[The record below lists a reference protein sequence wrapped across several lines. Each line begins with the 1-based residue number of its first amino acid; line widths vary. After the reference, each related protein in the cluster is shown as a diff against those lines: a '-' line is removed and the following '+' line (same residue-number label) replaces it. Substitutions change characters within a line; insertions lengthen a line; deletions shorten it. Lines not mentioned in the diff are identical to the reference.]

1 MLKKE
6 AISMKKQDLRVIR
19 TDRRIRETFL
29 QLIDEV
35 GFDAVTIKLLTDRAE
50 VNRGTFYHHYAD
62 KYELLERMTNEIFEK
77 IEATFEREIPFVLI
91 NQKEDSPYRRI
102 IPFLIFLYENRTLM
116 RILLSPTSDGMF
128 RNRVRDYMQQ
138 ILFSGL
144 PEQEERL
151 VPENYLIAYLSA
163 AHLGVI
169 ESWLRHPNE
178 TSPEE
183 IARIIFTI
191 SMEGPFRAAGFRR

>member
-1 MLKKE
+1 LKKE
-6 AISMKKQDLRVIR
+6 AISMKKQDLRIIR

-91 NQKEDSPYRRI
+91 NKTEDSPYRRI

-128 RNRVRDYMQQ
+128 RKRVRDYMQQ

-144 PEQEERL
+144 HEQGERL
-151 VPENYLIAYLSA
+151 VPEDYLIAYLSA

-169 ESWLRHPNE
+169 ESWLSHPNE
-178 TSPEE
+178 TTPEE

>member
-1 MLKKE
+1 
-6 AISMKKQDLRVIR
+6 MKKQDLRIIR

-62 KYELLERMTNEIFEK
+62 KYELLEQMTNEIFEK

-91 NQKEDSPYRRI
+91 NKTEDSPYRRI

-128 RNRVRDYMQQ
+128 RKRVRDYMQQ

-144 PEQEERL
+144 HEQGERL
-151 VPENYLIAYLSA
+151 VPEDYLIAYLSA

-169 ESWLRHPNE
+169 ESWLSHPNE
-178 TSPEE
+178 TTPEE

>member
-1 MLKKE
+1 LKKE
-6 AISMKKQDLRVIR
+6 AISMKKHDLRVIR

-35 GFDAVTIKLLTDRAE
+35 GFDAVTIKLLTERAE

-62 KYELLERMTNEIFEK
+62 KYELLERMTNEVFEK

-91 NQKEDSPYRRI
+91 NKTEDSPYRRI

-128 RNRVRDYMQQ
+128 RKRVRDYMQQ

-144 PEQEERL
+144 HEQGERL
-151 VPENYLIAYLSA
+151 VPEDYLIAYLSA

-169 ESWLRHPNE
+169 ESWLSHPNE
-178 TSPEE
+178 TTPEE

>member
-1 MLKKE
+1 
-6 AISMKKQDLRVIR
+6 MKKQDLRIIR

-35 GFDAVTIKLLTDRAE
+35 GFDAATIKLLTDRAE

-91 NQKEDSPYRRI
+91 NKTEDSPYRRI

-128 RNRVRDYMQQ
+128 RKRVRDYMQQ

-144 PEQEERL
+144 HEQGERL
-151 VPENYLIAYLSA
+151 VPEDYLIAYLSA

-169 ESWLRHPNE
+169 ESWLSHPNE
-178 TSPEE
+178 TTPEE

>member
-1 MLKKE
+1 
-6 AISMKKQDLRVIR
+6 MKKQDLRIIR

-35 GFDAVTIKLLTDRAE
+35 GFDAVTIKLLTERAE

-91 NQKEDSPYRRI
+91 NKTEDSPYRRI

-128 RNRVRDYMQQ
+128 RKRVRDYMQQ

-144 PEQEERL
+144 HEQGERL
-151 VPENYLIAYLSA
+151 VPEDYLIAYLSA

-169 ESWLRHPNE
+169 ESWLSHPNE
-178 TSPEE
+178 TTPEE

>member
-1 MLKKE
+1 LKKE

-91 NQKEDSPYRRI
+91 NQKENSPYRRI

-128 RNRVRDYMQQ
+128 RNRVRNYMQQ
-138 ILFSGL
+138 ILFLGL
-144 PEQEERL
+144 PEQGERL

>member
-1 MLKKE
+1 
-6 AISMKKQDLRVIR
+6 MKKKDLRIIR

-91 NQKEDSPYRRI
+91 NKTEDSPYRRI

-128 RNRVRDYMQQ
+128 RKRVRDYMQQ

-144 PEQEERL
+144 HEQGERL
-151 VPENYLIAYLSA
+151 VPEDYLIAYLSA

-169 ESWLRHPNE
+169 ESWLSHPNE
-178 TSPEE
+178 TTPEE

>member
-1 MLKKE
+1 
-6 AISMKKQDLRVIR
+6 MKKQDLRIIR

-35 GFDAVTIKLLTDRAE
+35 GFDTVTIKLLTERAE

-62 KYELLERMTNEIFEK
+62 KYELLERMTNEVFEK

-91 NQKEDSPYRRI
+91 NKTEDSPYRRI
-102 IPFLIFLYENRTLM
+102 IPFLTFLYEHRTLM

-128 RNRVRDYMQQ
+128 RKRVRDYMQQ

-144 PEQEERL
+144 PEQGERL

-169 ESWLRHPNE
+169 ESWLSHPNE
-178 TSPEE
+178 TSPDE

>member
-1 MLKKE
+1 
-6 AISMKKQDLRVIR
+6 MKKQDLRVIR

-35 GFDAVTIKLLTDRAE
+35 GFDAVTIKLLTERAE

-91 NQKEDSPYRRI
+91 NKTEDSPYRRI

-128 RNRVRDYMQQ
+128 RKRVRDYMQQ

-144 PEQEERL
+144 HEQGERL
-151 VPENYLIAYLSA
+151 VPEDYLIAYLSA

-169 ESWLRHPNE
+169 ESWLSHPNE
-178 TSPEE
+178 TTPEE

>member
-1 MLKKE
+1 
-6 AISMKKQDLRVIR
+6 MKKQDLRVIR

-91 NQKEDSPYRRI
+91 NQKENSPYRRI

-128 RNRVRDYMQQ
+128 RNRVRNYMQQ
-138 ILFSGL
+138 ILFLGL
-144 PEQEERL
+144 PEQGERL
-151 VPENYLIAYLSA
+151 VPENYLIAYLLA

>member
-1 MLKKE
+1 
-6 AISMKKQDLRVIR
+6 MKKQDLRVIR

>member
-1 MLKKE
+1 LKKE
-6 AISMKKQDLRVIR
+6 AILMKKQDLRIIR

-35 GFDAVTIKLLTDRAE
+35 GFDAVTIKLLTERAE

-91 NQKEDSPYRRI
+91 NKTEDSPYRRI

-128 RNRVRDYMQQ
+128 RKRVRDYMQQ

-144 PEQEERL
+144 HEQGERL
-151 VPENYLIAYLSA
+151 VPEDYLIAYLSA

-169 ESWLRHPNE
+169 ESWLSHPNE
-178 TSPEE
+178 TTPEE

>member
-1 MLKKE
+1 
-6 AISMKKQDLRVIR
+6 MKKQDLRIIR

-91 NQKEDSPYRRI
+91 NKTEDSPYRRI

-128 RNRVRDYMQQ
+128 RKRVRDYMQQ

-144 PEQEERL
+144 HEQGERL
-151 VPENYLIAYLSA
+151 VPEDYLIAYLSA

-169 ESWLRHPNE
+169 ESWLSHPNE
-178 TSPEE
+178 TTPEE

-191 SMEGPFRAAGFRR
+191 SMEGPFRAAGLRR

>member
-1 MLKKE
+1 
-6 AISMKKQDLRVIR
+6 MKKQDLRVIR

-91 NQKEDSPYRRI
+91 NKTEDSPYRRI

-128 RNRVRDYMQQ
+128 RKRVRDYMQQ

-144 PEQEERL
+144 HEQGERL
-151 VPENYLIAYLSA
+151 VPEDYLIAYLSA

-169 ESWLRHPNE
+169 ESWLSHPNE
-178 TSPEE
+178 TTPEE

>member
-1 MLKKE
+1 
-6 AISMKKQDLRVIR
+6 MKKQDLRIIR

-91 NQKEDSPYRRI
+91 NKTEDSPYRRI
-102 IPFLIFLYENRTLM
+102 IPFLTFLYEHRTLM
-116 RILLSPTSDGMF
+116 RILLSPVSDGCFGIGSVITCNEFFFQGYTNRENGSF
-128 RNRVRDYMQQ
+128 RK
-138 ILFSGL
+138 
-144 PEQEERL
+144 
-151 VPENYLIAYLSA
+151 
-163 AHLGVI
+163 
-169 ESWLRHPNE
+169 
-178 TSPEE
+178 
-183 IARIIFTI
+183 TI
-191 SMEGPFRAAGFRR
+191 SSPIFLLPISVSLNRG

>member
-1 MLKKE
+1 
-6 AISMKKQDLRVIR
+6 MKKQDLRVIR

-91 NQKEDSPYRRI
+91 NQKENSPYRRI

-128 RNRVRDYMQQ
+128 RNRVRNYMQQ
-138 ILFSGL
+138 TLFSGL
-144 PEQEERL
+144 PEQGERL

>member
-1 MLKKE
+1 
-6 AISMKKQDLRVIR
+6 MKKQDLRIIR

-91 NQKEDSPYRRI
+91 NKTEDSPYRRI

-128 RNRVRDYMQQ
+128 RKRVRDYMQQ

-144 PEQEERL
+144 HEQGERL
-151 VPENYLIAYLSA
+151 VPEDYLIAYLSA

-169 ESWLRHPNE
+169 ESWLSHPNE
-178 TSPEE
+178 TTPEE

>member
-1 MLKKE
+1 
-6 AISMKKQDLRVIR
+6 MKKQDLRIIR

-91 NQKEDSPYRRI
+91 NKTEDSPYRRI

-128 RNRVRDYMQQ
+128 RKRVRDYMQQ

-144 PEQEERL
+144 HEQGERL
-151 VPENYLIAYLSA
+151 VPEDYLVAYLSA

-169 ESWLRHPNE
+169 ESWLSHPNE
-178 TSPEE
+178 TTPEE

>member
-1 MLKKE
+1 LKKE
-6 AISMKKQDLRVIR
+6 AISMKKQDLRIIR

-62 KYELLERMTNEIFEK
+62 KYELLERITNEIFEK

-91 NQKEDSPYRRI
+91 NKTEDSPYRRI

-116 RILLSPTSDGMF
+116 QILLSPTSDGMF
-128 RNRVRDYMQQ
+128 RKRVRDYMQQ

-144 PEQEERL
+144 HEQGERL
-151 VPENYLIAYLSA
+151 VPEDYLIAYLSA

-169 ESWLRHPNE
+169 ESWLSHPNE
-178 TSPEE
+178 TTPEE

>member
-1 MLKKE
+1 LKKE
-6 AISMKKQDLRVIR
+6 AISMKKQDLRIIR

-91 NQKEDSPYRRI
+91 NKTEDSPYRRI

-128 RNRVRDYMQQ
+128 RKRVRDYMQQ

-144 PEQEERL
+144 HEQGERL
-151 VPENYLIAYLSA
+151 VPEDYLIAYLSA

-169 ESWLRHPNE
+169 ESWLSHSNE
-178 TSPEE
+178 TTPEE

>member
-1 MLKKE
+1 
-6 AISMKKQDLRVIR
+6 MKKQDLRVIR

-35 GFDAVTIKLLTDRAE
+35 GFDAVTIKLLTERAE

-102 IPFLIFLYENRTLM
+102 IPF
-116 RILLSPTSDGMF
+116 
-128 RNRVRDYMQQ
+128 
-138 ILFSGL
+138 
-144 PEQEERL
+144 
-151 VPENYLIAYLSA
+151 
-163 AHLGVI
+163 
-169 ESWLRHPNE
+169 
-178 TSPEE
+178 
-183 IARIIFTI
+183 
-191 SMEGPFRAAGFRR
+191 

>member
-1 MLKKE
+1 
-6 AISMKKQDLRVIR
+6 MKKQDLRIIR

-62 KYELLERMTNEIFEK
+62 KYELLERITNEIFEK

-91 NQKEDSPYRRI
+91 NKTEDSPYRRI

-116 RILLSPTSDGMF
+116 QILLSPTSDGMF
-128 RNRVRDYMQQ
+128 RKRVRDYMQQ

-144 PEQEERL
+144 HEQGERL
-151 VPENYLIAYLSA
+151 VPEDYLIAYLSA

-169 ESWLRHPNE
+169 ESWLSHPNE
-178 TSPEE
+178 TTPEE

>member
-1 MLKKE
+1 
-6 AISMKKQDLRVIR
+6 MKKQDLRVIR

-128 RNRVRDYMQQ
+128 RKRVRDYMQQ

-144 PEQEERL
+144 HEQGERL
-151 VPENYLIAYLSA
+151 VPEDYLIAYLSA

-169 ESWLRHPNE
+169 ESWLSHPNE
-178 TSPEE
+178 TTPEE

>member
-1 MLKKE
+1 
-6 AISMKKQDLRVIR
+6 MKKQDLRIIR

-91 NQKEDSPYRRI
+91 NKTEDSPYRRI

-128 RNRVRDYMQQ
+128 RKRVRDYMQQ

-144 PEQEERL
+144 HEQGERL
-151 VPENYLIAYLSA
+151 VPEDYLIAYLSA

-169 ESWLRHPNE
+169 ESWLSHSNE
-178 TSPEE
+178 TTPEE